1 MEQFDLSA
9 WRAERL
15 SLREQSKRAPFRRAA
30 IHFRLQMLAG
40 RLPFGEREAALEAL
54 GPYVSRGKGR
64 GSVNRVYGN
73 KPGKYT
79 PHQGAR
85 ECARRVRQMFRFH
98 PGAQTD
104 LMNDRTP
111 RFIAPG
117 VLVAYVDRG
126 IL

>member
-1 MEQFDLSA
+1 MEQFDLNA

-30 IHFRLQMLAG
+30 IHFQLLMLAG

-79 PHQGAR
+79 PHQGTR
-85 ECARRVRQMFRFH
+85 ECARRVRQRVAAAA
-98 PGAQTD
+98 G
-104 LMNDRTP
+104 P
-111 RFIAPG
+111 RFSVP
-117 VLVAYVDRG
+117 VA
-126 IL
+126 

>member
-1 MEQFDLSA
+1 M
-9 WRAERL
+9 
-15 SLREQSKRAPFRRAA
+15 KIV
-30 IHFRLQMLAG
+30 IH
-40 RLPFGEREAALEAL
+40 
-54 GPYVSRGKGR
+54 
-64 GSVNRVYGN
+64 
-73 KPGKYT
+73 
-79 PHQGAR
+79 
-85 ECARRVRQMFRFH
+85 FH

>member
-1 MEQFDLSA
+1 MEQFDRSA

-15 SLREQSKRAPFRRAA
+15 SLREQSKRAPFR
-30 IHFRLQMLAG
+30 
-40 RLPFGEREAALEAL
+40 
-54 GPYVSRGKGR
+54 PYVSRGKGR